1 MEAPTAGS
9 CFRFHPLWDGVG
21 TQAVLEPAMSLEGPL
36 SQPDIS
42 PHPTPQ
48 LHKVHRQKV
57 YPDSLAPSDIV
68 EVLKVA
74 VRHRGMATTVAICEG
89 TF

>member
-1 MEAPTAGS
+1 MAGS
-9 CFRFHPLWDGVG
+9 RFRFHPLWDGVG

-42 PHPTPQ
+42 PQPP
-48 LHKVHRQKV
+48 
-57 YPDSLAPSDIV
+57 PSCIKYTDKRCTLTAWPPDIV